1 MSADNWA
8 QCPRCA
14 ANRQTAVSDLRAK
27 ATQAYGVLSVTE
39 FDQLRQSAVDLEC
52 ESLEPT
58 FREDYEIDGA
68 EDSEVVVIYE
78 GSCARC
84 GLFLKF
90 RDTHSLDV
98 TA

>member
-14 ANRQTAVSDLRAK
+14 ALRQTAIRDLLAK
-27 ATQAYGVLSVTE
+27 AAQAYGNAPVAE
-39 FDQLRQSAVDLEC
+39 FDQMRKAAADLEC
-52 ESLEPT
+52 EASEPT
-58 FREDYEIDGA
+58 FREDYEIFGA
-68 EDSEVVVIYE
+68 EAGEVVVSYG

-84 GLFLKF
+84 GLSLKF
-90 RDTHSLDV
+90 DHFHPLDV

>member
-14 ANRQTAVSDLRAK
+14 ANRQAAVRDLVAK
-27 ATQAYGVLSVTE
+27 VAQAYGVLPVTE
-39 FDQLRQSAVDLEC
+39 FDRLRESAVDLEC

-58 FREDYEIDGA
+58 FREDYEINGA
-68 EDSEVVVIYE
+68 ETGEVVVSYR

-84 GLFLKF
+84 GLSLKF
-90 RDTHSLDV
+90 RDTHPLDV

>member
-14 ANRQTAVSDLRAK
+14 AGRQTAVGDLLVK
-27 ATQAYGVLSVTE
+27 AEQGYGVLSVTE
-39 FDQLRQSAVDLEC
+39 FDELRQSAADLER
-52 ESLEPT
+52 EPMEPT
-58 FREDYEIDGA
+58 FREDYEVFGA
-68 EDSEVVVIYE
+68 ETGEVAVSYS

-84 GLFLKF
+84 GLSLRFEHF
-90 RDTHSLDV
+90 HPLDV